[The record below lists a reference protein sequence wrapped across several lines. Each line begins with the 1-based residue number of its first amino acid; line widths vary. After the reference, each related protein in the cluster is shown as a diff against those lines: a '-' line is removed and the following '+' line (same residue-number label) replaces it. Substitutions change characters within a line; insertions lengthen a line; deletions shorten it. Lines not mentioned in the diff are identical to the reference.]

1 MKCMKKMYYIGVD
14 GGGTKTALAAFDENG
29 KQVAESLSGPL
40 NYNFIGLDAAFGN
53 LRDGIAAL
61 GLPEGSIAA
70 IGIGDPSIDD
80 IPDSPNALA
89 FLEKCEKELGVP
101 VFIRS
106 DAYMTLFALTEG
118 KERGVLVISGTGAIA
133 LGEDEKGKVLVAG
146 GWGRLSDDEGS
157 GYYIGISG
165 LRAALRSADRIAPDT
180 ALLPAALEYFGKNE
194 PRELIE
200 AFYGETE
207 PDIAGFSRKVAECAD
222 SGDYRA
228 NEILLSAAKFL
239 ADYAGVLIEE
249 CDAKLVGTYGSVLC
263 KNKKVR
269 EEFERILRERFDD
282 VTIKEPSVSAQC
294 AAAMYAKMNF
304 EKGMY

>member
-1 MKCMKKMYYIGVD
+1 MKKMYYIGVD

-53 LRDGIAAL
+53 LRYGIAAL
-61 GLPEGSIAA
+61 GLPEGSLAA

-89 FLEKCEKELGVP
+89 FLKKCEKEIGVP

-133 LGEDEKGKVLVAG
+133 LGEDEKGKVRVAG

-165 LRAALRSADRIAPDT
+165 IRAALRCADGIVGKT
-180 ALLPAALEYFGKNE
+180 ELLPAALEYFGCRE
-194 PRELIE
+194 PRRLTDV
-200 AFYGETE
+200 FYGETE
-207 PDIAGFSRKVAECAD
+207 PDIAGFSKKVSECAEK
-222 SGDYRA
+222 GDEMA
-228 NEILLSAAKFL
+228 NEILSSAARFL
-239 ADYAGVLIEE
+239 ADYAGVLIEK

-269 EEFERILRERFDD
+269 DEFERIIKERFDD
-282 VTIKEPSVSAQC
+282 VTIKEPSVSAQY
-294 AAAMYAKMNF
+294 AAAMYAKMKLL
-304 EKGMY
+304 KGI

>member
-1 MKCMKKMYYIGVD
+1 MNNEEKIYIGID

-61 GLPEGSIAA
+61 GLPEGCIAA

-133 LGEDEKGKVLVAG
+133 LGEDENGKVCVAG

-165 LRAALRSADRIAPDT
+165 IRAALRYADEIGEET
-180 ALLPAALEYFGKNE
+180 MLLSAALEYFGCE
-194 PRELIE
+194 TPRSLTD
-200 AFYGETE
+200 AFYGDKE
-207 PDIAGFSRKVAECAD
+207 PDIAGFSKKVSECAD
-222 SGDYRA
+222 KGDKVSL
-228 NEILLSAAKFL
+228 EILMTAARYL
-239 ADYAGVLIEE
+239 ADYAGVLMRK
-249 CDAKLVGTYGSVLC
+249 CDTCRVGVYGSVLC
-263 KNKKVR
+263 KNKIVR
-269 EEFERILRERFDD
+269 DEFCRLLRERNES
-282 VTIKEPSVSAQC
+282 VTVEDPRLSAQM
-294 AAAMYAKMNF
+294 AAALYAKINY
-304 EKGMY
+304 EREN